1 MPRRKKIKY
10 EDRVDVID
18 KELQKRKHKWHLNAV
33 SWFDFEDVEQII
45 RFHIF
50 KKWDQWDQ
58 KRPLEPWVNRIISNQ
73 LKNILRNNYS
83 NFARPCLGC
92 PFSQLSEEGAGRDN
106 LCSFTASGL
115 QSNECKLYAKWEKS
129 KKHAYDIKL
138 PLALENHHQE
148 VFSIASQEFDIS
160 NSISKLHVE
169 MKLVLTQKHYEV
181 YEDLF
186 VKNLSEDEVAKKLGY
201 TTNEKNRK
209 AGYKQIKNLKK
220 MFKEKAVTVI
230 QQKDII
236 IINQN
241 VN

>member
-10 EDRVDVID
+10 EDKVDIID
-18 KELQKRKHKWHLNAV
+18 RELQKRKHKWHLNAI

-50 KKWDQWDQ
+50 KKWSQWDQ
-58 KRPLEPWVNRIISNQ
+58 KRPLEPWINRIISNQ

-92 PFSQLSEEGAGRDN
+92 PFSQPVDQDGAKDN
-106 LCSFTASGL
+106 LCSFTPSGT
-115 QSNECKLYAKWEKS
+115 QSSECKLYAKWEKG

-138 PLALENHHQE
+138 PLALENHHKE
-148 VFSIASQEFDIS
+148 VFSIASREFDIID
-160 NSISKLHVE
+160 SIGKLHLE
-169 MKLVLTQKHYEV
+169 MKLILTQKHYEV

-186 VKNLSEDEVAKKLGY
+186 INNLSEDEVAKKLGY

-220 MFKEKAVTVI
+220 CLKKKQLQLFIKKI
-230 QQKDII
+230 LSL
-236 IINQN
+236 
-241 VN
+241 

>member
-1 MPRRKKIKY
+1 MGRPRKIKY
-10 EDRVDVID
+10 EDKIDVIN

-33 SWFDFEDVEQII
+33 AWFDFQDVEQII

-58 KRPLEPWVNRIISNQ
+58 KRQLEPWVNKIISNQ
-73 LKNILRNNYS
+73 LKNILRNHYS
-83 NFARPCLGC
+83 NFARPCLNC
-92 PFSQLSEEGAGRDN
+92 PFNQSHQQESVHGS
-106 LCSFTASGL
+106 LCAFTPSGT
-115 QSNECKLYAKWEKS
+115 QCNECKLYAKWEKG

-148 VFSIASQEFDIS
+148 VFSIASREFDLM
-160 NSISKLHVE
+160 NSIGKLHIE
-169 MKLVLTQKHYEV
+169 MKLILTKKHYEV

-186 VKNLSEDEVAKKLGY
+186 VKNLPEDEVAKKLGY

-220 MFKEKAVTVI
+220 MFKEKAIVVI
-230 QQKDII
+230 EQKDII
-236 IINQN
+236 ITNHESN
-241 VN
+241 